1 MKTAHSRQGQNSG
14 GSRGPPNTYSW
25 GPALGWGGG
34 RPWRGPSLRAAPMGA
49 HGSYRAG
56 ERATESVCVG
66 GGRQRV
72 LFAAGH
78 RKTEVRKREG
88 ELHFTG
94 PRLQRDGEQE
104 ARCGEHLGQRSRG
117 WSSGWKLGGGGGG
130 VRSEVGPRLGL
141 GAWGRGSGC
150 GGSRGTGVCGPR
162 GLGVRRQSAGAAG
175 DAGARTHMKTW

>member
-1 MKTAHSRQGQNSG
+1 MKTAHSRQGQKSG

-130 VRSEVGPRLGL
+130 SEARSGRGWDLGRGAEGRAAAGAEGRGSADP
-141 GAWGRGSGC
+141 GAWGC
-150 GGSRGTGVCGPR
+150 GGRARARPGTRGRELT
-162 GLGVRRQSAGAAG
+162 
-175 DAGARTHMKTW
+175 